1 MQSEYTAPFLGHI
14 EYSFCQSYITR
25 GIFRQFVYTIF
36 AYSEQLIHHAIS
48 SQSSY
53 RHQSSILQSSP
64 VIISYHTNLTIYS
77 PHLFTSYH
85 IILISHYSL
94 RYSPSCYSLS
104 ASFLTYSFLYISY
117 HPLCP
122 TALSYHPAIILTIHN
137 LTFRFITFLIPHIPI
152 TLPHSTITIT
162 ITTTLSLMFIII
174 ITCPIFHPP
183 ISILLNILYI
193 AHIRGNIPH
202 TYPSS
207 FSHHLKPLYFSYPF
221 SQQ

>member
-1 MQSEYTAPFLGHI
+1 MPNRGYFQTIRIYD
-14 EYSFCQSYITR
+14 FCILVIADTSRNLIT
-25 GIFRQFVYTIF
+25 I
-36 AYSEQLIHHAIS
+36 
-48 SQSSY
+48 
-53 RHQSSILQSSP
+53 ILQSPIIYLTIVFYNRHQLSS
-64 VIISYHTNLTIYS
+64 VITLISLYIHLIYSHHIISH
-77 PHLFTSYH
+77 FM
-85 IILISHYSL
+85 SHYSL
-94 RYSPSCYSLS
+94 RYSLSRYSLS
-104 ASFLTYSFLYISY
+104 TSFLTYSFLYISY
-117 HPLCP
+117 PP
-122 TALSYHPAIILTIHN
+122 FVSYHPVIILTIHN